1 MYISFF
7 DMISPTMEQ
16 NRSQMCHFSHEGY
29 SQNNKNVREEDKMI
43 DKIISFI
50 LFKPDYISY
59 LQALQKL
66 FVIVT
71 IDLQNVL
78 HL

>member
-1 MYISFF
+1 
-7 DMISPTMEQ
+7 MISPTMEQ

-43 DKIISFI
+43 DKIISSI

>member
-1 MYISFF
+1 
-7 DMISPTMEQ
+7 MEQ
-16 NRSQMCHFSHEGY
+16 NRSQMCHFSHKGY

-50 LFKPDYISY
+50 LFKTDYISY